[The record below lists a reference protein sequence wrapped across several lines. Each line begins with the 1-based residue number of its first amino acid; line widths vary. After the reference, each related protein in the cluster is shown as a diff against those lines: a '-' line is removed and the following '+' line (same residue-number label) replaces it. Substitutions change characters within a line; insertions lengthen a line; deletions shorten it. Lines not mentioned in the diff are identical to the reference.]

1 MLQTEV
7 IESIILAV
15 EPSSGINLM
24 KFMTELSSDLQD
36 LWWLLLLVTVFV
48 ACVAAMIFF
57 CRKTH
62 KVANNTIL
70 GLKQNK
76 KYIPKVFVELN
87 EGKDVLRY
95 FIYGKKWKTRI
106 IKAFNSIYGN
116 SYGDIL
122 KNAVNERKRKFR
134 LTFLDSFSDIMS
146 AIQDKQELHKSLRL
160 RKYEFKAD
168 YSESKVLFEICYYS
182 YDSALNKLVKFTQS
196 AMSRYLILT
205 GSAGNGKTNLLCS
218 ISELIMKLKQAVVFI
233 TAREI
238 KSNLEQYILECLRVP
253 QFLKDHPRLY
263 WSVENILL
271 GIRKKYFY
279 IVIDAVNENEDK
291 EFANELS
298 LFINEMLTFTRFK
311 VIVSCRNEYYEN
323 RFREKLVDNINFP
336 AFELDIKEEAYSN
349 AALDRVFSVYK
360 EYFNFTGRLSPAVK
374 EVLCNQLL
382 MLRIFFETYANKN
395 TDVLSLCKHEVFKE
409 YINKV
414 CVTTST
420 ETDKVLRKMAR
431 IMLDNNQY
439 DSILVST
446 IENSALDINV
456 VKKNIDESILISKKI
471 INNEGTIAELENEVI
486 YFVFDEMRDY
496 ILAREI
502 ITENTDIQGNV
513 DSETIIKNIFS
524 LKDRGSSAVEGIIH
538 YTYVLFRTEK
548 KIVDSGRSNELC
560 AKLLDLVGIPEGRE
574 GQLYYGRR
582 HRVEFQNLGLRIILT
597 SGLPL
602 TEVEMDYIRD
612 CLVKNPREDGGIIFD
627 VMLKGTI
634 LGGVYNLD
642 TYLDILFGI
651 HDKECM
657 RRAFG
662 SMKARSSYDDY
673 YMPGNLEDIHRDLLE
688 KNLLAAEQVHKIAEL
703 FLICFK
709 LNDPNEQFLLENY
722 FENLSNHQAVHE
734 QMVERIKSAL
744 R

>member
-7 IESIILAV
+7 IGSIISAV

-24 KFMTELSSDLQD
+24 KFLIELSSDLQD
-36 LWWLLLLVTVFV
+36 LWWLLILVIVFV

-57 CRKTH
+57 CKETH
-62 KVANNTIL
+62 KVTNNTIC

-95 FIYGKKWKTRI
+95 FIYGKKWKKRI
-106 IKAFNSIYGN
+106 IKSFNSIYGN

-122 KNAVNERKRKFR
+122 KKAVNEKNRKFQ

-146 AIQDKQELHKSLRL
+146 AIRDKQELHKSLRL

-168 YSESKVLFEICYYS
+168 YSESKALFEICYYS
-182 YDSALNKLVKFTQS
+182 YDGVLNKLAKFTQS

-238 KSNLEQYILECLRVP
+238 KSNLEQYILECLQVP
-253 QFLKDHPRLY
+253 QFIKDHPRLY
-263 WSVENILL
+263 WKVENILL
-271 GIRKKYFY
+271 GIRQKYFY

-323 RFREKLVDNINFP
+323 RFREKLVDNINSP
-336 AFELDIKEEAYSN
+336 AFELDIKEETYSN

-360 EYFNFTGRLSPAVK
+360 DYFNFSGRLSPAVK

-456 VKKNIDESILISKKI
+456 IKKNIDESILISKKI

-502 ITENTDIQGNV
+502 ITDNTDIQGNV

-524 LKDRGSSAVEGIIH
+524 LKDRGSSVVEGIIH

-548 KIVDSGRSNELC
+548 KIADSGRSNELC
-560 AKLLDLVGIPEGRE
+560 AKLLDLVRIPEERE
-574 GQLYYGRR
+574 RQLYYGRR

-657 RRAFG
+657 RKAFG
-662 SMKARSSYDDY
+662 SMKVRSSYDDY
-673 YMPGNLEDIHRDLLE
+673 YMPGKLEDIHRDLLE

-709 LNDPNEQFLLENY
+709 LNDPDEQFLLEEY
-722 FENLSNHQAVHE
+722 FENLPNHQAVYE

>member
-1 MLQTEV
+1 
-7 IESIILAV
+7 
-15 EPSSGINLM
+15 
-24 KFMTELSSDLQD
+24 
-36 LWWLLLLVTVFV
+36 
-48 ACVAAMIFF
+48 
-57 CRKTH
+57 
-62 KVANNTIL
+62 
-70 GLKQNK
+70 
-76 KYIPKVFVELN
+76 
-87 EGKDVLRY
+87 
-95 FIYGKKWKTRI
+95 
-106 IKAFNSIYGN
+106 
-116 SYGDIL
+116 
-122 KNAVNERKRKFR
+122 
-134 LTFLDSFSDIMS
+134 
-146 AIQDKQELHKSLRL
+146 
-160 RKYEFKAD
+160 
-168 YSESKVLFEICYYS
+168 
-182 YDSALNKLVKFTQS
+182 
-196 AMSRYLILT
+196 
-205 GSAGNGKTNLLCS
+205 
-218 ISELIMKLKQAVVFI
+218 
-233 TAREI
+233 
-238 KSNLEQYILECLRVP
+238 
-253 QFLKDHPRLY
+253 
-263 WSVENILL
+263 
-271 GIRKKYFY
+271 
-279 IVIDAVNENEDK
+279 
-291 EFANELS
+291 
-298 LFINEMLTFTRFK
+298 
-311 VIVSCRNEYYEN
+311 
-323 RFREKLVDNINFP
+323 
-336 AFELDIKEEAYSN
+336 
-349 AALDRVFSVYK
+349 
-360 EYFNFTGRLSPAVK
+360 
-374 EVLCNQLL
+374 

-560 AKLLDLVGIPEGRE
+560 AKLLDLVRIPEGRE
-574 GQLYYGRR
+574 GKLYYGRR

-597 SGLPL
+597 SGLLL